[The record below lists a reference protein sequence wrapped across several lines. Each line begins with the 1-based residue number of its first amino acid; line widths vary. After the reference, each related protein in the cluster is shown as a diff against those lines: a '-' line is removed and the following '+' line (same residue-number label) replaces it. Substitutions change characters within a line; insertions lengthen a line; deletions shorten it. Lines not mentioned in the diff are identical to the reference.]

1 MRGRWALPLLAAVTV
16 TAVSVG
22 VYAVGTADD
31 EPTKPGSAGAW
42 TAMAPGPLSPRA
54 APVMAGWGDAVVVAG
69 GRQELPCGPAASC
82 AGDPR
87 PTERDGAVYD
97 VPSGTWTALPPAPLP
112 LDAISNAVLD
122 DVLYVLCNKPGSN
135 RVDLVAL
142 DLRTRAWS
150 TVPAPPIDG
159 TYLRLTAAGDRLVAA
174 PHEQPSASSRDA
186 AWIPAQQRWELLPPS
201 PFGRSYDRAMTWTGT
216 ALVLV
221 TPGSPPGAEDTG
233 PSFVQA
239 AVLESDGWRELPES
253 DLVIGGASHWA
264 YAGGRVVSATTL
276 AADGGEVNPFG
287 RMLPSGGFLDPET
300 GSWSALPTAPDVQ
313 RRFGLPH
320 AASDRWVV
328 EDGLVLD
335 AVDERWHVLQPPPEV
350 GEQGASAAWA
360 AGRLVVWG
368 GASGYTGGSTPAEF
382 VDGGAVWTP
391 PTD

>member
-1 MRGRWALPLLAAVTV
+1 MRGRWALPLLAAVVV
-16 TAVSVG
+16 TAVSIG
-22 VYAVGTADD
+22 VYAVGTGDD
-31 EPTKPGSAGAW
+31 EPAPRGSGGTW

-54 APVMAGWGDAVVVAG
+54 APVMAGWGDSVVVVG

-82 AGDPR
+82 ARDPR

-112 LDAISNAVLD
+112 LDAISSAVLD
-122 DVLYVLCNKPGSN
+122 DVLYVLLNVPGSS
-135 RVDLVAL
+135 RVDLLAL
-142 DLRTRAWS
+142 DLRARTWS
-150 TVPAPPIDG
+150 GLPPPPVDG

-174 PHEQPSASSRDA
+174 HPEQPSATSRDA
-186 AWIPAQQRWELLPPS
+186 AWLPAQGRWELLPAT
-201 PFGRSYDRAMTWTGT
+201 PFGRSYDRTMVWTGT
-216 ALVLV
+216 SLVLV
-221 TPGSPPGAEDTG
+221 TPGSPPSPEETG
-233 PSFVQA
+233 PNFVRA
-239 AVLESDGWRELPES
+239 ALLDGQRWRELPDSE
-253 DLVIGGASHWA
+253 LVIGGASYWSC
-264 YAGGRVVSATTL
+264 AGGRVVSATTL

-287 RMLPSGGFLDPET
+287 RTLPSGGFLDPET

-335 AVDERWHVLQPPPEV
+335 AVDERWHVLHPPPEV

-368 GASGYTGGSTPAEF
+368 GASGYTGGSTPAVF